1 MVERTPFVYGGVAI
15 PVTVSV
21 GFAVAEPDSRADYKR
36 MKLLA
41 SATVHE
47 AKERMAGAGIPVRP

>member
-1 MVERTPFVYGGVAI
+1 
-15 PVTVSV
+15 VTVSV
-21 GFAVAEPDSRADYKR
+21 GFAVAEPDSRADYKQ

-47 AKERMAGAGIPVRP
+47 AKESGRNQSVVGALQPQGDGLLASS